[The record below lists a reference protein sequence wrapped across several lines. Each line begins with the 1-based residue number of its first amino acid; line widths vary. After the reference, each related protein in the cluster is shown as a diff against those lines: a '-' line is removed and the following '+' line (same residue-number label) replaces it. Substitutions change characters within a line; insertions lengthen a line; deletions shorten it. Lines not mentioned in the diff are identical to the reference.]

1 MCIGE
6 MRMEKVKVNRYIPGR
21 RPDYA
26 GDTSSS
32 SSSESESEEEE
43 EKGGEGDGE
52 EEEEEIE
59 KTRQLYDEIEILRDR
74 RLRRLIE
81 RSGLEDQERQVHNWC
96 KHAY

>member
-1 MCIGE
+1 
-6 MRMEKVKVNRYIPGR
+6 MEKVKVNRYIPGR

-43 EKGGEGDGE
+43 EKGGRHEGDR
-52 EEEEEIE
+52 EEEEEI
-59 KTRQLYDEIEILRDR
+59 RQLYNEVELAKDR

-81 RSGLEDQERQVHNWC
+81 RSGLEDQER
-96 KHAY
+96 